1 MHTFAEYVP
10 DWLAWPMSAL
20 STLSALA
27 GAGLFFTSAA
37 FADYTLAIWGGI
49 AFVAAGLLW
58 YVGDM
63 AASNRPID

>member
-1 MHTFAEYVP
+1 
-10 DWLAWPMSAL
+10 MSAL
-20 STLSALA
+20 STLSALV
-27 GAGLFFTSAA
+27 GAGLFFSSAA
-37 FADYTLAIWGGI
+37 FADYALAIWGGI